1 MQTRLHTKLL
11 YVAMDVSTF
20 PNAFRDAALRTAERH
35 GWRVREYEYWGVPI
49 LTISWDRD
57 TWVHSLQFDLQETR
71 IGSTRKREHFAGW
84 RRVLRWAYSVVPM
97 SPYLGAVVAEALE
110 PLQLQAASDEYEQA
124 IESYAQR
131 DV

>member
-1 MQTRLHTKLL
+1 
-11 YVAMDVSTF
+11 MDMNAF
-20 PNAFRDAALRTAERH
+20 PKTFRDAAARVAARH

-57 TWVHSLQFDLQETR
+57 AWVHSLQFDLQEAG
-71 IGSTRKREHFAGW
+71 IGSTRKKEHFAGW
-84 RRVLRWAYSVVPM
+84 RQILRWAYNVVPM
-97 SPYLGAVVAEALE
+97 FPYLGGVVAEALE
-110 PLQLQAASDEYEQA
+110 SLQLQAASDDYERA